1 MADPQK
7 GALMDNPL
15 TKLET
20 RYSFNK
26 LAIAASVGSY
36 LHISVQAAQT
46 IFSEIGSR
54 QVRVLFALL
63 LSLMLYSCNAKDA
76 AADLQEGAPKVILI
90 IGDGMDD
97 QQITI
102 ARNYLVGSEGTLVLD
117 HMPYRGSVQIVT
129 VDEGDPSKPRYVADS
144 ANTATS
150 MATGGVTSPSRIGT
164 TPGTDQ
170 VMQSVIELAEQAGF
184 SSGLVTTSS
193 VTDATPA
200 SFAVHINS
208 RGCHG
213 PEDMAGTVLF
223 SYSEGCPQYQKI
235 NGGLGSISEQ
245 LADSGVDVILGGGRQ
260 YFEQNAEGE
269 QQRSVL
275 DLAVANGYQI
285 LSSKEDLSNDLDER
299 PILGLFA
306 DGNLPV
312 RLRGEN
318 GAIATMIDRVD
329 ESAVLSEPFSCEP
342 NPQYAGTPS
351 LREMTETALAHFDE
365 NNGFFLMVE
374 SASIDKQSHA
384 RNPCGSIGELE
395 QLNEVLE
402 ASLTYAESHPETL
415 ILVTADHAQA
425 AQILGDISESSVER
439 DMVSP
444 GFFARLRT
452 LEGEI
457 MGVNYATNAS
467 PTLQMHTG
475 AQIPLFAHGSNLDG
489 LPSFMQQPEIFDVMV
504 EHLGLK

>member
-1 MADPQK
+1 MYNR
-7 GALMDNPL
+7 L
-15 TKLET
+15 
-20 RYSFNK
+20 NK
-26 LAIAASVGSY
+26 LKIRYNFNELAVTASAGSD
-36 LHISVQAAQT
+36 LRIPVQAAKT
-46 IFSEIGSR
+46 TFFKIGSQR
-54 QVRVLFALL
+54 VRVLFALF
-63 LSLMLYSCNAKDA
+63 LSLTLYSCTSENGAEA
-76 AADLQEGAPKVILI
+76 SQEAAPKLVLI

-97 QQITI
+97 HQITI
-102 ARNYLVGSEGTLVLD
+102 ARNYLVGNKGTLLLD
-117 HMPYRGSVQIVT
+117 RMPYRGAVQIVT
-129 VDEGDPSKPRYVADS
+129 ADEGDPSKPRYVSDS

-150 MATGGVTSPSRIGT
+150 MATGAVTSPSRIGT

-170 VMQSVIELAEQAGF
+170 ILESVIELAEQAGF
-184 SSGLVTTSS
+184 NSGLVTTSS

-200 SFAVHINS
+200 SFAAHINS

-213 PEDMAGTVLF
+213 PENMVSANLF
-223 SYSEGCPQYQKI
+223 GASVSCTQYQKA

-260 YFEQNAEGE
+260 YFEQTAEGE
-269 QQRSVL
+269 QQKSVL
-275 DLAVANGYQI
+275 DLAVENGYQL
-285 LSSKEDLSNDLDER
+285 LSSKGDLLGGLDER
-299 PILGLFA
+299 PLLGLFT

-312 RLRGEN
+312 RIRGEN
-318 GAIATMIDRVD
+318 GAIATSIEKVD
-329 ESAVLSEPFSCEP
+329 GNFVATTPFTCEP
-342 NPQYAGTPS
+342 NPQYGDTPS

-365 NNGFFLMVE
+365 SKGFFLMVE

-395 QLNEVLE
+395 QLNEALE
-402 ASLTYAESHPETL
+402 AAIAYSESHPETL

-425 AQILGDISESSVER
+425 AQILD
-439 DMVSP
+439 DMSGYTLGQGYASP

-467 PTLQMHTG
+467 PIVQLHTG
-475 AQIPLFAHGSNLDG
+475 AQVPLYAHGPGVDN
-489 LPSFMQQPEIFDVMV
+489 LPSFMRQPEIFDVMV